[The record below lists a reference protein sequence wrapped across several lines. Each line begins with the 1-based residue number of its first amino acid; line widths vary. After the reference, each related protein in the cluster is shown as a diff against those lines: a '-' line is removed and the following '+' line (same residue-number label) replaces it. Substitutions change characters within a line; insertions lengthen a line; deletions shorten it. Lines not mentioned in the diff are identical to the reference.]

1 MSEGFEVARL
11 GGRMVGVRVFDF
23 SGARAL
29 AAVEAS
35 LRDIGLEVG
44 KPIFILCDLRELS
57 DWSYTDIVSWA
68 RALRA
73 ANAYVAGGIYLAAP
87 KNDALL
93 RMLRMAADSTGHL
106 GRRICTS
113 AADVTERARD
123 LEPAERAA
131 ATSFFFEQRRRR
143 GPAKPIMKP

>member
-1 MSEGFEVARL
+1 MAEGFEVARL
-11 GGRMVGVRVFDF
+11 GGRMVGVRVFAF

-29 AAVEAS
+29 TTVESS
-35 LRDIGLEVG
+35 LRDIGREVG

-73 ANAYVAGGIYLAAP
+73 ANAYVAGGIYLAASG
-87 KNDALL
+87 NDALL
-93 RMLRMAADSTGHL
+93 KMLRLAADSTGHS

-113 AADVTERARD
+113 VADVTERARD
-123 LEPAERAA
+123 LDPTEQAA
-131 ATSFFFEQRRRR
+131 ATGFFFEQRPRKSA
-143 GPAKPIMKP
+143 AKPIMKP